1 MLKIIFNNNYD
12 SSKLLFSLPVHERQD
27 IINNQIENIL
37 NFNPNAKIMI
47 HVNKSFKNFNQED
60 TKYHNVFINSKSFNY
75 QYSKGLLWI
84 HINNYLEA
92 ERLKIDYKYFII
104 ISSNEMFIK
113 HGLNTYVKNNKN
125 GLQIIQYSQNINWH
139 NFKKGLDKNKNIID
153 MLSYLKLDTFYG
165 GQTEGQFFQKDIFK
179 KIASIYI
186 KYFGEDEINSFETE
200 EIICQ
205 TIFKSFNINYSL
217 PFTLQNYSNKLNF
230 DEKFINNIV
239 ENNIKIPNNFIRD
252 TLLPSPHIEQ
262 SCESIYSIK
271 RVDRTNNLIR
281 DYLSKKGF
289 ILNKEIF
296 QLNTYYY
303 SNNSSLLLY
312 SNEHLSFKKFNS
324 NKPNIFNWF
333 GYEVNEGYYY
343 ISFQI
348 KILNILKNIEN
359 IGLKIH
365 YPHEI
370 IYNFF
375 LEDLVVGE
383 WKLIQFPLEIT
394 TKQNIIF
401 IFDNYT
407 DNLEIEFRK
416 ISIKHYE
423 KINNK
428 ENILLCLYE
437 NIEQNNN
444 NYSINYNNI
453 YTMIIEP
460 FINIYNI
467 YIFNSVNNSNENKL
481 NKLVNCYKPNHI
493 SINNNSINNIFI
505 KNIEDIEYFIRK
517 NDINL
522 KFTIFFSLES
532 IFKKNIID
540 FNFYVSKF
548 NFISYHIP
556 YVDNKIS
563 NSYDFLSIPYKYIKN
578 FKKLL
583 EDNINNKNI
592 CYSIYSLL
600 KDDIGKN
607 NFNFIFDENYSN
619 DNKTPLIK
627 YLPDIK
633 DINNNKGYLLNKK
646 YLYNIFYQNNAS
658 KFLKYKSDEF
668 YFYKKSMKNPVDF
681 QWLGL
686 YVDFFE
692 NTKIE
697 NIKVEFSIKL
707 LKNIN
712 NSNLNFGL
720 KTHEPVQYI
729 NNWLNDCIINNYYK
743 IELNINILPKNQY
756 IILNFDNYLYELEF
770 YIKNFKIII

>member
-493 SINNNSINNIFI
+493 SINNNSI
-505 KNIEDIEYFIRK
+505 KRP
-517 NDINL
+517 L
-522 KFTIFFSLES
+522 
-532 IFKKNIID
+532 FK
-540 FNFYVSKF
+540 S
-548 NFISYHIP
+548 
-556 YVDNKIS
+556 
-563 NSYDFLSIPYKYIKN
+563 
-578 FKKLL
+578 
-583 EDNINNKNI
+583 
-592 CYSIYSLL
+592 
-600 KDDIGKN
+600 
-607 NFNFIFDENYSN
+607 
-619 DNKTPLIK
+619 
-627 YLPDIK
+627 
-633 DINNNKGYLLNKK
+633 
-646 YLYNIFYQNNAS
+646 
-658 KFLKYKSDEF
+658 
-668 YFYKKSMKNPVDF
+668 
-681 QWLGL
+681 
-686 YVDFFE
+686 
-692 NTKIE
+692 
-697 NIKVEFSIKL
+697 
-707 LKNIN
+707 
-712 NSNLNFGL
+712 
-720 KTHEPVQYI
+720 
-729 NNWLNDCIINNYYK
+729 
-743 IELNINILPKNQY
+743 
-756 IILNFDNYLYELEF
+756 
-770 YIKNFKIII
+770 